1 MVSEHLKGT
10 KVNSDLGHTEP
21 DWLFVGLGLARLV
34 SVRLVEVK
42 TLTPSAIKL
51 TRSRSDRKKVWR
63 LLISCL
69 MLLRVSS
76 SAWVYMSLIFWMA
89 ASMVVAVLA

>member
-1 MVSEHLKGT
+1 MVSEHLKGMEID
-10 KVNSDLGHTEP
+10 SDLGHTEP
-21 DWLFVGLGLARLV
+21 DWLFVGLGLATLP
-34 SVRLVEVK
+34 SIVEVK
-42 TLTPSAIKL
+42 ALTPSAIRL
-51 TRSRSDRKKVWR
+51 TRSRSDRKNVWR

-76 SAWVYMSLIFWMA
+76 SAWVYMSLICWMA